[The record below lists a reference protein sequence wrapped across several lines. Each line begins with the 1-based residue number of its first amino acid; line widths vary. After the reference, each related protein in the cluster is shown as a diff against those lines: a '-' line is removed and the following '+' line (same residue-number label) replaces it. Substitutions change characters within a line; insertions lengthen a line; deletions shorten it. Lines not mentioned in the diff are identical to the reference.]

1 MIKAYLMFLFILA
14 ASSVSLQAEIIT
26 VAPEYDKR
34 YQHILKELRCLVCQ
48 NQTLADSSSNLAND
62 LRVEVK
68 EMLERG
74 STDKEILQF
83 MSDRYGDFVLYKP
96 PVKPRTLLLWYG
108 PFLLLIGGVII
119 ALIIVRKRSVAA
131 SFKELDESEK
141 QRLKDLLDKNN

>member
-1 MIKAYLMFLFILA
+1 MFLFILA